1 MTIDCKT
8 RFNDGVSPR
17 CGKEDMLAQ
26 ERRFMV
32 VREAIDVVLR
42 HLECLPT
49 SDRAEQL
56 RAWVQDCMQETEQW
70 RASSPTARE
79 REGLMKRLLALHIA
93 VTKIERDALLAVVKA
108 SDSFATG

>member
-8 RFNDGVSPR
+8 RFNDSVSPR

-26 ERRFMV
+26 ERQLMV
-32 VREAIDVVLR
+32 VRDAIDVVLR

-56 RAWVQDCMQETEQW
+56 RAWVQDWRQETEQW
-70 RASSPTARE
+70 RASPPTARE
-79 REGLMKRLLALHIA
+79 REGLMIRLLAVHIA
-93 VTKIERDALLAVVKA
+93 VTKIERDAVLAVGKSA
-108 SDSFATG
+108 DSLAAG